1 MSLAQQVQ
9 TVNDGLFNP
18 AYPPMQMVQV
28 LDNGTQRVVH
38 WQRLRPAVET
48 LSGMSWCRVDPQWG
62 YFLDHNRYPTGQP
75 LDLRPDEVDTFRSLV
90 QGLTSQTTEGMR
102 VLSSVQPGISLM
114 DVSVVVEAKD
124 LADLAEAVS
133 HIQRT
138 AELAAIDDAITI
150 SSLQPG
156 SLEIFLTA
164 GKASLYA
171 LQLAIGLAKTLSGTR
186 ISEDARRL
194 ARLWRHLR
202 PGEDVTHEDTIE
214 AVHSDAKE
222 VFWDNAQESL
232 ERVAEAAHKNPH
244 EAKNKVDRAADE
256 IYRNAGRVS
265 ADWRLPPA
273 VVAGLPGGLTVSLN
287 YDDPESIGRVIR
299 AISAPQENGE
309 TNSG

>member
-9 TVNDGLFNP
+9 TINDGLFSP
-18 AYPPMQMVQV
+18 VYPPMQMVQV

-38 WQRLRPAVET
+38 WQHVRPAVET
-48 LSGMSWCRVDPQWG
+48 LSGMSWPQIDPQWD

-75 LDLRPDEVDTFRSLV
+75 LDLRPDEVDTFLSLV
-90 QGLTSQTTEGMR
+90 QNLISQTSEGMR
-102 VLSSVQPGISLM
+102 VLSSVQPRVSLT
-114 DVSVVVEAKD
+114 DVSVVVGVQN
-124 LADLAEAVS
+124 LPDLAEAVG

-138 AELAAIDDAITI
+138 AELAAIDDAIAI

-164 GKASLYA
+164 GRASLYA

-186 ISEDARRL
+186 VSEDARRL

-202 PGEDVTHEDTIE
+202 PDEDVTDEVTIE
-214 AVHSDAKE
+214 AVHGDAKE
-222 VFWDNAQESL
+222 VFWGSAWESL
-232 ERVAEAAHKNPH
+232 ERVAKDASQNPH
-244 EAKNKVDRAADE
+244 EARNKVDHAADE

-299 AISAPQENGE
+299 AISAPQENEG
-309 TNSG
+309 TGSG